1 MLASTSRA
9 LSSAVTAGVRR
20 RVPWLHSNYC
30 TATTTTWVNGERRT
44 AAAHNVSVVGKK
56 RAPQQHGWS
65 IAPAAGAMAYHTTP
79 ASQSTTILIG
89 GLGAGAALMG
99 IKYAG
104 QAYTQWQ
111 KNRPKQSKGSN
122 TWSKRFY
129 DGGFEEEMTRREAAL
144 ILGVRETSSRDRVRE
159 AHRGLMLLNHPDKG
173 GSIFLTAKINEA
185 KDKLSVKKES
195 PPPPPYFI
203 LFFPCNVFICRR
215 SFHQLSLQA
224 GIGRP
229 DLIWRRGSWRVCEG
243 ITLFERGKQTGYG
256 TRPRVHNRIDPGCV
270 HGWVILYQMVVG
282 YPRGT
287 AAVESVQKVRGIP
300 TNSFCH
306 LRIFIIAS
314 TSPIYRVSIPGG
326 CFFFFY
332 CLTL

>member
-30 TATTTTWVNGERRT
+30 TATTTTWMNGERRT

-56 RAPQQHGWS
+56 RAPQQQHGWS
-65 IAPAAGAMAYHTTP
+65 IAGAMAYHTTP

-185 KDKLSVKKES
+185 KDKLPV
-195 PPPPPYFI
+195 
-203 LFFPCNVFICRR
+203 
-215 SFHQLSLQA
+215 
-224 GIGRP
+224 
-229 DLIWRRGSWRVCEG
+229 
-243 ITLFERGKQTGYG
+243 
-256 TRPRVHNRIDPGCV
+256 
-270 HGWVILYQMVVG
+270 
-282 YPRGT
+282 
-287 AAVESVQKVRGIP
+287 
-300 TNSFCH
+300 
-306 LRIFIIAS
+306 
-314 TSPIYRVSIPGG
+314 
-326 CFFFFY
+326 
-332 CLTL
+332 